1 MILQSTTKRQTV
13 NTKII
18 LWLTLFGGL
27 VSVLALALTLEAS
40 GQAAQV
46 PEAAAHTATQSDL
59 FPNCRFGVAAFDGQL
74 QAYDIVSNLGAGWYI
89 NFSTGLVPPS
99 PAEAEFVQ
107 MIRTHQGPEARGG
120 TNTCGPSYPFTIT
133 PALTDTALGA
143 RVVANPGALWIV
155 GNEPDRVSVQDDIC
169 PQQYAEAYHD
179 TYHFIKGRDPTAQ
192 VAIAGLVQVSPGRL
206 QYLDIVWDT
215 YLAKYGTPMP
225 VDVWTMHIYILSET
239 GDGDAHVALGTNPA
253 LAIPFSFV
261 CPDPNSICQAE
272 HDKYSHFVSQVRQM
286 RQWMKDH
293 GQQNK
298 PLIMTEYGIL
308 KPYNYYGIC
317 PPGTTMCPSNGSPIP
332 GCFCDEYHETF
343 HPQRVANYLSATFN
357 YLMTATDP
365 QLGYPADEYRLMQQW
380 LWYSLKTEGPQDLAH
395 ASNLVTDTY
404 DFTIPGQRWH
414 NYAAGISPTVNL
426 LPAQVPWV
434 VGHAESLTD
443 PVTVTLLAAIVN
455 NGNTTLTD
463 VVAVTFYSN
472 AAMTETIGA
481 ATLTGLGGC
490 ARRQA
495 MVTTTWKS
503 LDTGAHTFWV
513 KVDSTEALT
522 ETWETDNV
530 ASGIALVNPHHRFLP
545 LVLSEE

>member
-1 MILQSTTKRQTV
+1 MTKRQTV

-27 VSVLALALTLEAS
+27 VSVLGLALTLEAS
-40 GQAAQV
+40 GQAVQV
-46 PEAAAHTATQSDL
+46 SEGSAHLATEAEL
-59 FPNCRFGVAAFDGQL
+59 FPNCRLGVAAFNGQL
-74 QAYDIVSNLGAGWYI
+74 QAYDIVSNLGTGWYI
-89 NFSTGLVPPS
+89 NFSTELVPPS
-99 PAEAEFVQ
+99 PAGAEFVQ
-107 MIRTHQGPEARGG
+107 MIRTYQGPEARGG

-133 PALTDTALGA
+133 PALTDTVLGA
-143 RVVANPGALWIV
+143 RVDANPGALWIV

-179 TYHFIKGRDPTAQ
+179 TYHFIKGRDPAAQ

-206 QYLDIVWDT
+206 QYLDIVWNT

-225 VDVWTMHIYILSET
+225 VDVWTVHIYILSET
-239 GDGDAHVALGTNPA
+239 GEGDAHVALGTNPA
-253 LAIPFSFV
+253 LAIPHGWY

-272 HDKYSHFVSQVRQM
+272 HDDLSHFANQVRQM

-308 KPYNYYGIC
+308 KPYNYYGMC
-317 PPGTTMCPSNGSPIP
+317 PPGTTMCPSNGSGIP
-332 GCFCDEYHETF
+332 GCFCDEYNETF
-343 HPQRVANYLSATFN
+343 HPQRVADYVSATFS
-357 YLMTATDP
+357 YMMTVTDT

-404 DFTIPGQRWH
+404 DFTIPGQQWH
-414 NYAAGISPTVNL
+414 NYAADISPTVNL

-434 VGHAESLTD
+434 VGHAENMTD
-443 PVTVTLLAAIVN
+443 PVTVTLSATIVN
-455 NGNTTLTD
+455 NGNTALTD
-463 VVAVTFYSN
+463 VVTVTFYSN
-472 AAMTETIGA
+472 AAMTETIGS
-481 ATLTGLGGC
+481 ATFTGLGGC
-490 ARRQA
+490 ARRQVV
-495 MVTTTWKS
+495 VTTTWES

-513 KVDSTEALT
+513 KVDSAEAVT
-522 ETWETDNV
+522 ETWETDNT
-530 ASGIALVNPHHRFLP
+530 ASGVALVNPHQRFLP